1 MKELFKAMAKEM
13 NKSMNNVKVSESN
26 KAQFNKEAE
35 RFKKNLAMLNS
46 KLNKYCY
53 LIAMTLNMMYI

>member
-13 NKSMNNVKVSESN
+13 NKSMNNVRVSESN
-26 KAQFNKEAE
+26 KAQFNKEAD

-46 KLNKYCY
+46 KLNK
-53 LIAMTLNMMYI
+53 